1 MIHSRLVVKNQSVFQ
16 IYSIVQKDEFMEI
29 RENRV
34 VILGAGI
41 GAMAMGFENA
51 SCKVVAAYEH
61 DERAR
66 DLYEN
71 NAKDKTYKIGELD
84 YNNFEEIPDM
94 DILAC
99 DFRRGFSFT
108 SAGMGKTYH
117 FRNAVK
123 AVVEFKQPKKVF
135 FLVPCGYARLKPFKA
150 LLDYLKAEGY
160 NYSYKIICT
169 ENSTGLPIKEACV
182 YLIGTRDSS
191 ECELKFP
198 DFEEQSI
205 CSINEILESDEVD
218 GYYYK
223 VNYEQIDKKI
233 RKNTFLCWEKNQYV
247 EANLADT
254 NLRKIPLICNNGVIR
269 KITHR
274 EFARLKAIPD
284 SFNLDIS
291 NKAWM
296 YRQLVYSPN
305 VEIVTQIAK
314 KLGNTEEN
322 LLRTSYVVR
331 EDVFADIFRKYLFKK
346 CQSVKIGKSVDFEC
360 NVQGKDICFELKIY
374 NSNYAIEKNIERV
387 CAYLVSLKAKEDMI
401 LVVGNIVSK
410 EIVEKYFEKYKI
422 HIWTLSNILW
432 LFEEYPD
439 IKNEFISLLTYS
451 VDDLK
456 LEKPCH
462 SLFQEQRNKKNEGT
476 WKSKLLAIK
485 PGKGERSKEYED
497 ICVEILK
504 NVLGEY
510 LGLWKVQES
519 SNNGLYRFDLCCK
532 IKNGV
537 NQDFFDT
544 IKNYFNTKYIVFEFK
559 NYEKEISQ
567 KEIYT
572 TEKYLYEK
580 ALRRVAIIISR
591 KGASKNALSVA
602 RGCLRENGKLIMC
615 LSDQDLIELIN
626 IKEKEEQPTA
636 EFFEVML
643 DDLLIQLE
651 K

>member
-1 MIHSRLVVKNQSVFQ
+1 MVHSRLVVKNQSVFQ

-66 DLYEN
+66 ELYEN

-99 DFRRGFSFT
+99 DFRRGLSFT
-108 SAGMGKTYH
+108 SAGMGKTHH

-123 AVVEFKQPKKVF
+123 AVIEFKQPKKVF
-135 FLVPCGYARLKPFKA
+135 FLVQCGYARLKPFKA
-150 LLDYLKAEGY
+150 LLDYLKDEGY
-160 NYSYKIICT
+160 NYSYRIINT
-169 ENSTGLPIKEACV
+169 EGSTGLPIKEDCV

-223 VNYEQIDKKI
+223 VNYEQIDKRI

-591 KGASKNALSVA
+591 KGASKNALSAA

>member
-84 YNNFEEIPDM
+84 YNNFEEIPNM

-99 DFRRGFSFT
+99 DFRRGLSFT

-123 AVVEFKQPKKVF
+123 AVVKFKQPKKVF

-169 ENSTGLPIKEACV
+169 EDSTGLPIKEACV

-247 EANLADT
+247 EADLADT

-322 LLRTSYVVR
+322 LLRMSYAVR

-374 NSNYAIEKNIERV
+374 NSNYAIEKNIERA
-387 CAYLVSLKAKEDMI
+387 CAYLVSLKAKEDLI

-462 SLFQEQRNKKNEGT
+462 SLFQEQRNIKNEGT

-497 ICVEILK
+497 ICIEILK

-591 KGASKNALSVA
+591 KGASKNALSAA

>member
-1 MIHSRLVVKNQSVFQ
+1 MVHSRLVVKNQSVFQ

-66 DLYEN
+66 ELYEN

-99 DFRRGFSFT
+99 DFRRGLSFT

-123 AVVEFKQPKKVF
+123 AVIEFKQPKKVF
-135 FLVPCGYARLKPFKA
+135 FLVQCGYARLKPFKA
-150 LLDYLKAEGY
+150 LLDYLKDEGY
-160 NYSYKIICT
+160 NYSYRIINT
-169 ENSTGLPIKEACV
+169 EGSTGLPIKEACV

-591 KGASKNALSVA
+591 KGASKNALSAA

>member
-1 MIHSRLVVKNQSVFQ
+1 M
-16 IYSIVQKDEFMEI
+16 
-29 RENRV
+29 
-34 VILGAGI
+34 
-41 GAMAMGFENA
+41 
-51 SCKVVAAYEH
+51 
-61 DERAR
+61 
-66 DLYEN
+66 
-71 NAKDKTYKIGELD
+71 
-84 YNNFEEIPDM
+84 
-94 DILAC
+94 
-99 DFRRGFSFT
+99 
-108 SAGMGKTYH
+108 
-117 FRNAVK
+117 
-123 AVVEFKQPKKVF
+123 
-135 FLVPCGYARLKPFKA
+135 
-150 LLDYLKAEGY
+150 
-160 NYSYKIICT
+160 
-169 ENSTGLPIKEACV
+169 
-182 YLIGTRDSS
+182 
-191 ECELKFP
+191 
-198 DFEEQSI
+198 
-205 CSINEILESDEVD
+205 D

-247 EANLADT
+247 EADLADT

-322 LLRTSYVVR
+322 LLRMSYAVR
-331 EDVFADIFRKYLFKK
+331 EDVFADIFGKYLFKK

-591 KGASKNALSVA
+591 KGASKNALSAA

>member
-135 FLVPCGYARLKPFKA
+135 FLVSCGYARLKPFKA

-169 ENSTGLPIKEACV
+169 EDSTGLPIKEACV

-223 VNYEQIDKKI
+223 VNSEQIDKKI

-247 EANLADT
+247 EADLADT

-331 EDVFADIFRKYLFKK
+331 EDVFADIFGKYLFKK

-374 NSNYAIEKNIERV
+374 NSNYAIEKNIERA
-387 CAYLVSLKAKEDMI
+387 CAYLVSLKAKEDLI

-462 SLFQEQRNKKNEGT
+462 SLFQEQRNIKNEGT

-497 ICVEILK
+497 ICIEILK

-591 KGASKNALSVA
+591 KGASKNALSAA

>member
-1 MIHSRLVVKNQSVFQ
+1 
-16 IYSIVQKDEFMEI
+16 MEI

-66 DLYEN
+66 ELYEN

-99 DFRRGFSFT
+99 DFRRGLSFT
-108 SAGMGKTYH
+108 SAGMGKTHH

-123 AVVEFKQPKKVF
+123 AVIEFKQPKKVF
-135 FLVPCGYARLKPFKA
+135 FLVQCGYARLKPFKA
-150 LLDYLKAEGY
+150 LLDYLKDEGY
-160 NYSYKIICT
+160 NYSYRIINT
-169 ENSTGLPIKEACV
+169 EGSTGLPIKEDCV

-346 CQSVKIGKSVDFEC
+346 CQSVKIGNSVDFEC

-591 KGASKNALSVA
+591 KGASKNALSAA

>member
-1 MIHSRLVVKNQSVFQ
+1 MVHSRLVVKNQSVFQ

-66 DLYEN
+66 ELYEN

-99 DFRRGFSFT
+99 DFRRGLSFT
-108 SAGMGKTYH
+108 SAGMGKTHH

-123 AVVEFKQPKKVF
+123 AVIEFKQPKKVF
-135 FLVPCGYARLKPFKA
+135 FLVQCGYARLKPFKA

-591 KGASKNALSVA
+591 KGASKNALSAA

>member
-1 MIHSRLVVKNQSVFQ
+1 MVHSRLVVKNQSVFQ

-66 DLYEN
+66 ELYEN

-99 DFRRGFSFT
+99 DFRRGLSFT
-108 SAGMGKTYH
+108 SAGMGKTHH

-123 AVVEFKQPKKVF
+123 AVIEFKQPKKVF
-135 FLVPCGYARLKPFKA
+135 FLVQCGYARLKPFKA
-150 LLDYLKAEGY
+150 LLDYLKDEGY
-160 NYSYKIICT
+160 NYSYRIINT
-169 ENSTGLPIKEACV
+169 EGSTGLPIKEDCV

-205 CSINEILESDEVD
+205 CSINEILESDDVD

-591 KGASKNALSVA
+591 KGASKNALSAA

>member
-1 MIHSRLVVKNQSVFQ
+1 MVHSRLVVKNQSVFQ

-66 DLYEN
+66 ELYEN

-99 DFRRGFSFT
+99 DFRRGLSFT
-108 SAGMGKTYH
+108 SAGMGKTHH

-123 AVVEFKQPKKVF
+123 AVIEFKQPKKVF
-135 FLVPCGYARLKPFKA
+135 FLVQCGYARLKPFKA
-150 LLDYLKAEGY
+150 LLDYLKDEGY
-160 NYSYKIICT
+160 NYSYRIINT
-169 ENSTGLPIKEACV
+169 EGSTGLPIKEDCV

-519 SNNGLYRFDLCCK
+519 SNNGLYRFNLCCK

-591 KGASKNALSVA
+591 KGASKNALSAA

>member
-1 MIHSRLVVKNQSVFQ
+1 MVHSRLVVKNQSVFQ

-66 DLYEN
+66 ELYEN

-99 DFRRGFSFT
+99 DFRRGLSFT
-108 SAGMGKTYH
+108 SAGMGKTHH

-123 AVVEFKQPKKVF
+123 AVVKFKQPKKVF

-374 NSNYAIEKNIERV
+374 NSNYAIEKNIERA
-387 CAYLVSLKAKEDMI
+387 CAYLVSLKAKEDLI

-497 ICVEILK
+497 ICIEILK

-591 KGASKNALSVA
+591 KGASKNALSAA

>member
-1 MIHSRLVVKNQSVFQ
+1 MVHSRLVVKNQSVFQ

-29 RENRV
+29 REKRV

-66 DLYEN
+66 ELYEN

-84 YNNFEEIPDM
+84 YNNFEEIPNM

-99 DFRRGFSFT
+99 DFRRGLSFT
-108 SAGMGKTYH
+108 SAGMGKTHH

-123 AVVEFKQPKKVF
+123 AVIEFKQPKKVF
-135 FLVPCGYARLKPFKA
+135 FLVQCGYARLKPFKA
-150 LLDYLKAEGY
+150 LLDYLKDEGY
-160 NYSYKIICT
+160 NYSYRIINT
-169 ENSTGLPIKEACV
+169 EGSTGLPIKEDCV

-254 NLRKIPLICNNGVIR
+254 NLRKIPLICNNGVIT
-269 KITHR
+269 KKNNR

-591 KGASKNALSVA
+591 KGASKNALSAA

>member
-1 MIHSRLVVKNQSVFQ
+1 
-16 IYSIVQKDEFMEI
+16 MEI

-66 DLYEN
+66 ELYEN

-135 FLVPCGYARLKPFKA
+135 FLVSCGYARLKPFKA
-150 LLDYLKAEGY
+150 LLDYLKAGGY

-169 ENSTGLPIKEACV
+169 EDSTGLPIKEACV

-223 VNYEQIDKKI
+223 VNSEQIDKKI

-247 EANLADT
+247 EADLADT

-314 KLGNTEEN
+314 KLGNIEEN
-322 LLRTSYVVR
+322 FLRMSYAVR

-374 NSNYAIEKNIERV
+374 NSNYAIEKNIERA
-387 CAYLVSLKAKEDMI
+387 CAYLVSLKAKEDLI

-456 LEKPCH
+456 LEKPYH
-462 SLFQEQRNKKNEGT
+462 SLFQEQRNIKNEGT

-497 ICVEILK
+497 ICIEILK

-591 KGASKNALSVA
+591 KGASKNALSAA

>member
-84 YNNFEEIPDM
+84 YNNFEEIPNM

-99 DFRRGFSFT
+99 DFRRGLSFT
-108 SAGMGKTYH
+108 SAGMGKTHH

-123 AVVEFKQPKKVF
+123 AVIEFKQPKKVF
-135 FLVPCGYARLKPFKA
+135 FLVQCGYARLKPFKA
-150 LLDYLKAEGY
+150 LLDYLKDEGY
-160 NYSYKIICT
+160 NYSYRIINT
-169 ENSTGLPIKEACV
+169 EGSTGLPIKEDCV

>member
-66 DLYEN
+66 ELYEN

-99 DFRRGFSFT
+99 DFRRGLSFT

-462 SLFQEQRNKKNEGT
+462 SLFQEQRNIKNEGT

-591 KGASKNALSVA
+591 KGASKNALSAA

>member
-1 MIHSRLVVKNQSVFQ
+1 MVHSRLVVKNQSVFQ

-66 DLYEN
+66 ELYEN

-99 DFRRGFSFT
+99 DFRRGLSFT
-108 SAGMGKTYH
+108 SAGMGKTHH

-123 AVVEFKQPKKVF
+123 AVIEFKQPKKVF
-135 FLVPCGYARLKPFKA
+135 FLVQCGYARLKPFKA
-150 LLDYLKAEGY
+150 LLDYLKDEGY
-160 NYSYKIICT
+160 NYSYRIINT
-169 ENSTGLPIKEACV
+169 EGSTGLPIKEDCV

-247 EANLADT
+247 DANLADT

-591 KGASKNALSVA
+591 KGASKNALSAA

>member
-135 FLVPCGYARLKPFKA
+135 FLVSCGYARLKPFKA

-169 ENSTGLPIKEACV
+169 EDSTGLPIKEACV

-223 VNYEQIDKKI
+223 VNSEQIDKKI

-322 LLRTSYVVR
+322 LLQMSYVVR

-374 NSNYAIEKNIERV
+374 NSNYAIEKNIERA
-387 CAYLVSLKAKEDMI
+387 CAYLVSLKAKEDLI

-476 WKSKLLAIK
+476 WKYKLLAIK

-497 ICVEILK
+497 ICIEILK

-591 KGASKNALSVA
+591 KGASKNALSAA

>member
-1 MIHSRLVVKNQSVFQ
+1 MVHSRLVVKNQSVFQ

-66 DLYEN
+66 ELYEN

-99 DFRRGFSFT
+99 DFRRGLSFT
-108 SAGMGKTYH
+108 SAGMGKTHH

-123 AVVEFKQPKKVF
+123 AVIEFKQPKKVF
-135 FLVPCGYARLKPFKA
+135 FLVQCGYARLKPFKA
-150 LLDYLKAEGY
+150 LLDYLKDEGY
-160 NYSYKIICT
+160 NYSYRIINT
-169 ENSTGLPIKEACV
+169 EGSTGLPIKEDCV

-497 ICVEILK
+497 ICIEILK

-591 KGASKNALSVA
+591 KGASKNALSAA

>member
-591 KGASKNALSVA
+591 KGASKNALSAA

>member
-223 VNYEQIDKKI
+223 VNSEQIDKKI

-247 EANLADT
+247 EADLADT

-591 KGASKNALSVA
+591 KGASKNALSAA

>member
-1 MIHSRLVVKNQSVFQ
+1 MVHSRLVVKNQSVFQ

-66 DLYEN
+66 ELYEN

-99 DFRRGFSFT
+99 DFRRGLSFT
-108 SAGMGKTYH
+108 SAGMGKTHH

-123 AVVEFKQPKKVF
+123 AVIEFKQPKKVF
-135 FLVPCGYARLKPFKA
+135 FLVQCGYARLKPFKV
-150 LLDYLKAEGY
+150 LLDYLKDEGY
-160 NYSYKIICT
+160 NYSYRIINT
-169 ENSTGLPIKEACV
+169 EGSTGLPIKEDCV

-591 KGASKNALSVA
+591 KGASKNALSAA

>member
-169 ENSTGLPIKEACV
+169 EDSTGLPIKEACV

-223 VNYEQIDKKI
+223 VNSEQIDKKI

-247 EANLADT
+247 EADLADT

-322 LLRTSYVVR
+322 LLRMSYAVR

-387 CAYLVSLKAKEDMI
+387 CAYLVSLKAKEDLI

-462 SLFQEQRNKKNEGT
+462 SLFQEQRNIKNEGT

-497 ICVEILK
+497 ICIEILK

-591 KGASKNALSVA
+591 KGASKNALSAA

>member
-135 FLVPCGYARLKPFKA
+135 FLVSCGYARLKPFKA

-169 ENSTGLPIKEACV
+169 EDSTGLPIKEACV

-223 VNYEQIDKKI
+223 VNSEQIDKKI

-591 KGASKNALSVA
+591 KGASKNALSAA

>member
-1 MIHSRLVVKNQSVFQ
+1 MVHSRLVVKNQSVFQ

-66 DLYEN
+66 ELYEN

-84 YNNFEEIPDM
+84 YNNFEEIPNM

-99 DFRRGFSFT
+99 DFRRGLSFT
-108 SAGMGKTYH
+108 SAGMGKTHH

-123 AVVEFKQPKKVF
+123 AVIEFKQPKKVF
-135 FLVPCGYARLKPFKA
+135 FLVQCGYARLKPFKA
-150 LLDYLKAEGY
+150 LLDYLKDEGY
-160 NYSYKIICT
+160 NYSYRIINT
-169 ENSTGLPIKEACV
+169 EGSTGLPIKEDCV

-223 VNYEQIDKKI
+223 VNSEQIDKKI

-247 EANLADT
+247 EADLADT

-591 KGASKNALSVA
+591 KGASKNALSAA

>member
-71 NAKDKTYKIGELD
+71 NAKDKTYKIGELA

-223 VNYEQIDKKI
+223 VNSEQIDKKI

-247 EANLADT
+247 EADLADT

-322 LLRTSYVVR
+322 LLRMSYAVR
-331 EDVFADIFRKYLFKK
+331 EDVFADIFGKYLFKK

-374 NSNYAIEKNIERV
+374 NSNYAIEKNIERA
-387 CAYLVSLKAKEDMI
+387 CAYLVSLKAKEDLI

-410 EIVEKYFEKYKI
+410 EIIEKYFEKYKI

-462 SLFQEQRNKKNEGT
+462 SLFQEQRNIKNEGT

-497 ICVEILK
+497 ICIEILK

-591 KGASKNALSVA
+591 KGASKNALSAA

>member
-1 MIHSRLVVKNQSVFQ
+1 MVHSRLVVKNQSVFQ

-66 DLYEN
+66 ELYEN

-84 YNNFEEIPDM
+84 YNNFEEIPNM

-99 DFRRGFSFT
+99 DFRRGLSFT
-108 SAGMGKTYH
+108 SAGMGKTHH

-123 AVVEFKQPKKVF
+123 AVIEFKQPKKVF
-135 FLVPCGYARLKPFKA
+135 FLVQCGYARLKPFKA
-150 LLDYLKAEGY
+150 LLDYLKDEGY
-160 NYSYKIICT
+160 NYSYRIINT
-169 ENSTGLPIKEACV
+169 EGSTGLPIKEDCV

>member
-1 MIHSRLVVKNQSVFQ
+1 MVHSRLVVKNQSVFQ

-66 DLYEN
+66 ELYEN

-99 DFRRGFSFT
+99 DFRRGLSFT

-123 AVVEFKQPKKVF
+123 AVIEFKQPKKVF
-135 FLVPCGYARLKPFKA
+135 FLVQCGYARLKPFKA
-150 LLDYLKAEGY
+150 LLDYLKDEGY
-160 NYSYKIICT
+160 NYSYRIIST
-169 ENSTGLPIKEACV
+169 EGSTGLPIKEDCV

-218 GYYYK
+218 GYYYN

-591 KGASKNALSVA
+591 KGASKNALSAA

>member
-1 MIHSRLVVKNQSVFQ
+1 MVHSRLVVKNQSVFQ

-66 DLYEN
+66 ELYEN

-99 DFRRGFSFT
+99 DFRRGLSFT
-108 SAGMGKTYH
+108 SAGMGKTHH

-123 AVVEFKQPKKVF
+123 AVIEFKQPKKVF
-135 FLVPCGYARLKPFKA
+135 FLVQCGYARLKPFKA
-150 LLDYLKAEGY
+150 LLDYLKDEGY
-160 NYSYKIICT
+160 NYSYRIINT
-169 ENSTGLPIKEACV
+169 EGSTGLPIKEDCV

-410 EIVEKYFEKYKI
+410 EIVEKHFEKYKI

-476 WKSKLLAIK
+476 WKYKLLAIK

-591 KGASKNALSVA
+591 KGASKNALSAA

>member
-1 MIHSRLVVKNQSVFQ
+1 MVHSRLVVKNQSVFQ

-66 DLYEN
+66 ELYEN

-99 DFRRGFSFT
+99 DFRRGLSFT
-108 SAGMGKTYH
+108 SAGMGKTHH

-123 AVVEFKQPKKVF
+123 AVIEFKQPKKVF
-135 FLVPCGYARLKPFKA
+135 FLVQCGYARLKPFKA
-150 LLDYLKAEGY
+150 LLDYLKDEGY
-160 NYSYKIICT
+160 NYSYRIINT
-169 ENSTGLPIKEACV
+169 EGSTGLPIKEDCV

-591 KGASKNALSVA
+591 KGASRNALSAA

>member
-169 ENSTGLPIKEACV
+169 EDSTGLPIKEACV

-223 VNYEQIDKKI
+223 VNSEQIDKKI

-247 EANLADT
+247 EADLADT

-331 EDVFADIFRKYLFKK
+331 EDVFADIFGKYLFKK

-374 NSNYAIEKNIERV
+374 NSNYAIEKNIERA
-387 CAYLVSLKAKEDMI
+387 CAYLVSLKAKEDLI

-497 ICVEILK
+497 ICIEILK

-591 KGASKNALSVA
+591 KGASKNALSAA

>member
-1 MIHSRLVVKNQSVFQ
+1 MVHSRLVVKNQSVFQ

-66 DLYEN
+66 ELYEN

-99 DFRRGFSFT
+99 DFRRGLSFT
-108 SAGMGKTYH
+108 SAGMGKTHH

-123 AVVEFKQPKKVF
+123 AVIEFKQPKKVF
-135 FLVPCGYARLKPFKA
+135 FLVQCGYARLKPFKA
-150 LLDYLKAEGY
+150 LLDYLKDEGY
-160 NYSYKIICT
+160 NYSYRIINT
-169 ENSTGLPIKEACV
+169 EGSTGLPIKEDCV

-346 CQSVKIGKSVDFEC
+346 CQSVKIGKNVDFEC

-591 KGASKNALSVA
+591 KGASKNALSAA

>member
-135 FLVPCGYARLKPFKA
+135 FLVSCGYARLKPFKA

-160 NYSYKIICT
+160 NYSYKIICS
-169 ENSTGLPIKEACV
+169 EDSTGLPIKEACV

-223 VNYEQIDKKI
+223 VNSEQIDKKI

-247 EANLADT
+247 EADLADT

-322 LLRTSYVVR
+322 LLRMSYAVR

-374 NSNYAIEKNIERV
+374 NSNYAIEKNIERACV
-387 CAYLVSLKAKEDMI
+387 YLVSLKAKEDLI

-462 SLFQEQRNKKNEGT
+462 SLFQEQRNIKNEGT

-497 ICVEILK
+497 ICIEILK

-591 KGASKNALSVA
+591 KGASKNALSAA

>member
-1 MIHSRLVVKNQSVFQ
+1 MVHSRLVVKNQSVFQ

-66 DLYEN
+66 ELYEN

-99 DFRRGFSFT
+99 DFRRGLSFT
-108 SAGMGKTYH
+108 SAGMGKTHH

-123 AVVEFKQPKKVF
+123 AVIEFKQPKKVF
-135 FLVPCGYARLKPFKA
+135 FLVQCGYARLKPFKA
-150 LLDYLKAEGY
+150 LLDYLKDEGY
-160 NYSYKIICT
+160 NYSYRIINT
-169 ENSTGLPIKEACV
+169 EGSTGLPIKEDCV

-591 KGASKNALSVA
+591 KGAS
-602 RGCLRENGKLIMC
+602 
-615 LSDQDLIELIN
+615 
-626 IKEKEEQPTA
+626 
-636 EFFEVML
+636 
-643 DDLLIQLE
+643 
-651 K
+651 

>member
-1 MIHSRLVVKNQSVFQ
+1 M
-16 IYSIVQKDEFMEI
+16 
-29 RENRV
+29 
-34 VILGAGI
+34 
-41 GAMAMGFENA
+41 
-51 SCKVVAAYEH
+51 
-61 DERAR
+61 
-66 DLYEN
+66 
-71 NAKDKTYKIGELD
+71 
-84 YNNFEEIPDM
+84 
-94 DILAC
+94 
-99 DFRRGFSFT
+99 
-108 SAGMGKTYH
+108 
-117 FRNAVK
+117 
-123 AVVEFKQPKKVF
+123 
-135 FLVPCGYARLKPFKA
+135 
-150 LLDYLKAEGY
+150 
-160 NYSYKIICT
+160 
-169 ENSTGLPIKEACV
+169 
-182 YLIGTRDSS
+182 
-191 ECELKFP
+191 
-198 DFEEQSI
+198 
-205 CSINEILESDEVD
+205 
-218 GYYYK
+218 
-223 VNYEQIDKKI
+223 
-233 RKNTFLCWEKNQYV
+233 
-247 EANLADT
+247 
-254 NLRKIPLICNNGVIR
+254 
-269 KITHR
+269 
-274 EFARLKAIPD
+274 
-284 SFNLDIS
+284 
-291 NKAWM
+291 
-296 YRQLVYSPN
+296 
-305 VEIVTQIAK
+305 
-314 KLGNTEEN
+314 
-322 LLRTSYVVR
+322 
-331 EDVFADIFRKYLFKK
+331 FADIFGKYLFKK

-374 NSNYAIEKNIERV
+374 NSNYAIEKNIERA
-387 CAYLVSLKAKEDMI
+387 CAYLVSLKAKEDLI

-410 EIVEKYFEKYKI
+410 EIIEKYFEKYKI

-462 SLFQEQRNKKNEGT
+462 SLFQEQRNIKNEGT

-497 ICVEILK
+497 ICIEILK

-591 KGASKNALSVA
+591 KGASKNALSAA

>member
-1 MIHSRLVVKNQSVFQ
+1 MVHSRLVVKNQSVFQ

-66 DLYEN
+66 ELYEN

-99 DFRRGFSFT
+99 DFRRGLSFT

-135 FLVPCGYARLKPFKA
+135 FLVSCGYARLKPFKA
-150 LLDYLKAEGY
+150 LLDYLKDEGY
-160 NYSYKIICT
+160 NYSYRIINT
-169 ENSTGLPIKEACV
+169 EGSTGLPIKEDCV

-591 KGASKNALSVA
+591 KGASKNALSAA

>member
-1 MIHSRLVVKNQSVFQ
+1 MVHSRLVVKNQSVFQ

-84 YNNFEEIPDM
+84 YNNFEEIPNM

-99 DFRRGFSFT
+99 DFRRGLSFT
-108 SAGMGKTYH
+108 SAGMGKTHH

-123 AVVEFKQPKKVF
+123 AVIEFKQPKKVF
-135 FLVPCGYARLKPFKA
+135 FLVQCGYARLKPFKA
-150 LLDYLKAEGY
+150 LLDYLKDEGY
-160 NYSYKIICT
+160 NYSYRIINT
-169 ENSTGLPIKEACV
+169 EGSTGLPIKEDCV

-223 VNYEQIDKKI
+223 VNSEQIDKKI

-247 EANLADT
+247 EADLADT

-322 LLRTSYVVR
+322 LLRMSYAVR
-331 EDVFADIFRKYLFKK
+331 EDVFADIFGKYLFKK

-374 NSNYAIEKNIERV
+374 NSNYAIEKNIERA
-387 CAYLVSLKAKEDMI
+387 CAYLVSLKAKEDLI

-410 EIVEKYFEKYKI
+410 EIIEKYFEKYKI

-591 KGASKNALSVA
+591 KGASKNALSAA

>member
-223 VNYEQIDKKI
+223 VNSEQIDKKI

-247 EANLADT
+247 EADLADT

-387 CAYLVSLKAKEDMI
+387 CAYLVSLKAKEDLI

-591 KGASKNALSVA
+591 KGASKNALSAA

>member
-1 MIHSRLVVKNQSVFQ
+1 MVHSRLVVKNQSVFQ

-66 DLYEN
+66 ELYEN

-84 YNNFEEIPDM
+84 YNNFEEIPNM

-99 DFRRGFSFT
+99 DFRRGLSFT
-108 SAGMGKTYH
+108 SAGMGKTHH

-123 AVVEFKQPKKVF
+123 AVIEFKQPKKVF
-135 FLVPCGYARLKPFKA
+135 FLVQCGYARLKPFKA
-150 LLDYLKAEGY
+150 LLDYLKDEGY
-160 NYSYKIICT
+160 NYSYRIINT
-169 ENSTGLPIKEACV
+169 EGSTGLPIKEDCV

-410 EIVEKYFEKYKI
+410 EIVEKNFEKYKI

>member
-99 DFRRGFSFT
+99 DFRRGLSFT
-108 SAGMGKTYH
+108 SAGMGKTHH

-123 AVVEFKQPKKVF
+123 AVIEFKQPKKVF
-135 FLVPCGYARLKPFKA
+135 FLVQCGYARLKPFKA
-150 LLDYLKAEGY
+150 LLDYLKDEGY
-160 NYSYKIICT
+160 NYSYRIINT
-169 ENSTGLPIKEACV
+169 EGSTGLPIKEDCV

-223 VNYEQIDKKI
+223 VNSEQIDKKI

-247 EANLADT
+247 EADLADT

-591 KGASKNALSVA
+591 KGASKNALSAA

>member
-1 MIHSRLVVKNQSVFQ
+1 MVHSRLVVKNQSVFQ

-66 DLYEN
+66 ELYEN

-123 AVVEFKQPKKVF
+123 AVVKFKQPKKVF

-223 VNYEQIDKKI
+223 VNSEQIDKKI

-247 EANLADT
+247 EADLADT

-322 LLRTSYVVR
+322 LLRMSYAVR
-331 EDVFADIFRKYLFKK
+331 EDVFADIFGKYLFKK

-374 NSNYAIEKNIERV
+374 NSNYAIEKNIERA
-387 CAYLVSLKAKEDMI
+387 CAYLVSLKAKEDLI

-462 SLFQEQRNKKNEGT
+462 SLFQEQRNIKNEGT

-497 ICVEILK
+497 ICIEILK

-591 KGASKNALSVA
+591 KGASKNALSAA

>member
-66 DLYEN
+66 ELYEN

-135 FLVPCGYARLKPFKA
+135 FLVSCGYARLKPFKA

-169 ENSTGLPIKEACV
+169 EDSTGLPIKEACV

-223 VNYEQIDKKI
+223 VNSEQIDKKI

-247 EANLADT
+247 EADSADT

-322 LLRTSYVVR
+322 LLRMSYVVR

-374 NSNYAIEKNIERV
+374 NSNYAIEKNIERA
-387 CAYLVSLKAKEDMI
+387 CAYLVSLKAKEDLI

-462 SLFQEQRNKKNEGT
+462 SLFQEQRNIKNEGT

-497 ICVEILK
+497 ICIEILK

-591 KGASKNALSVA
+591 KGASKNALSAA